1 MRNFP
6 TIATGLSVGLL
17 ALAAVAGCE
26 SGPGQAKEPPVL
38 KVASPARSVVQGRAG
53 QIVVTGT
60 ALPNAQGDAVAKVMV
75 NNVAATVGADGA
87 FSATISVGEGA
98 TLIDT
103 VATDVNGA
111 TASDTRSI
119 QAGALQPVGTKIDR
133 AVAAAISADAFAK
146 ISAAAGPILKGLDLP
161 AMLAPL
167 QPMVSVGDEWAN
179 FALSVDD
186 LKFSDIHISLTPMQ
200 GALSFSAEIDGLDV
214 PGHMDFGGILVID
227 GSDTI
232 EVTAT
237 KVVVSGTLDIA
248 PAGTSGFKTTLKNP
262 SVQLT
267 AIDFDGSGLPGAI
280 FDLVDL
286 GSIGRAIASRGAE
299 LAMGPLVNMALG
311 ALGGPQQLD
320 VAGHKLDLQ
329 VAPSAIQFTPTGALL
344 EIDMASKFEGSDT
357 SPGFIF
363 TANGAPAMD
372 ATYGVQFGLA
382 DDLVNEMLAEVHA
395 LGMLNLSMPQDVGV
409 FDTAQ
414 IQLTVPPMISAD
426 GSDPQNP
433 GQSPGQSPG
442 KMKLVLG
449 DMFATFTSHGTP
461 VAKAAINA
469 RVELAIAPA
478 TGGGTIALQLGPPEI
493 HVDML
498 DDVANTTGLSSTDLA
513 KSTKAFLSAQ
523 IDSISKLLVA
533 IPVPAIAGLQ
543 FHDLAIG
550 ADAGYVM
557 VSGLLQ

>member
-1 MRNFP
+1 MPNLP
-6 TIATGLSVGLL
+6 TIATGLLTGLL
-17 ALAAVAGCE
+17 ALTAVAGCE

-38 KVASPARSVVQGRAG
+38 KVTSPARSVVQGKAG

-60 ALPNAQGDAVAKVMV
+60 ALSNAQGDAVAKVMV

-98 TLIDT
+98 TLVDT
-103 VATDVNGA
+103 ITTDVNGT

-119 QAGALQPVGTKIDR
+119 QAGALQAVGTSIDR

-146 ISAAAGPILKGLDLP
+146 ISAAAGPILKGLDMP

-179 FALSVDD
+179 FALSVDN

-214 PGHMDFGGILVID
+214 PGRIDFGGILVID
-227 GSDTI
+227 GSDTV

-237 KVVVSGTLDIA
+237 RVVISGTLDIA

-267 AIDFDGSGLPGAI
+267 AINFDGSGLPGAI
-280 FDLVDL
+280 FDLIDL
-286 GSIGRAIASRGAE
+286 GSIGETIVSKGAE

-320 VAGHKLDLQ
+320 VAGHKLDLE
-329 VAPSAIQFTPTGALL
+329 VAPSAIAFTPTGALL

-382 DDLVNEMLAEVHA
+382 DDLLNEMLAEVHA
-395 LGMLNLSMPQDVGV
+395 LGMLDLSMPQDVGV

-414 IQLTVPPMISAD
+414 IHLTVPPMISAD
-426 GSDPQNP
+426 GSDPQDP
-433 GQSPGQSPG
+433 GQPK

-478 TGGGTIALQLGPPEI
+478 TGGRTIALQLGPPEI

-523 IDSISKLLVA
+523 IDSISQLLVA

-550 ADAGYVM
+550 DDAGYVM
-557 VSGLLQ
+557 VSGLPQ

>member
-1 MRNFP
+1 
-6 TIATGLSVGLL
+6 
-17 ALAAVAGCE
+17 
-26 SGPGQAKEPPVL
+26 
-38 KVASPARSVVQGRAG
+38 
-53 QIVVTGT
+53 
-60 ALPNAQGDAVAKVMV
+60 
-75 NNVAATVGADGA
+75 
-87 FSATISVGEGA
+87 
-98 TLIDT
+98 
-103 VATDVNGA
+103 
-111 TASDTRSI
+111 
-119 QAGALQPVGTKIDR
+119 
-133 AVAAAISADAFAK
+133 
-146 ISAAAGPILKGLDLP
+146 
-161 AMLAPL
+161 
-167 QPMVSVGDEWAN
+167 
-179 FALSVDD
+179 
-186 LKFSDIHISLTPMQ
+186 
-200 GALSFSAEIDGLDV
+200 
-214 PGHMDFGGILVID
+214 
-227 GSDTI
+227 
-232 EVTAT
+232 
-237 KVVVSGTLDIA
+237 
-248 PAGTSGFKTTLKNP
+248 
-262 SVQLT
+262 
-267 AIDFDGSGLPGAI
+267 
-280 FDLVDL
+280 
-286 GSIGRAIASRGAE
+286 
-299 LAMGPLVNMALG
+299 
-311 ALGGPQQLD
+311 
-320 VAGHKLDLQ
+320 
-329 VAPSAIQFTPTGALL
+329 
-344 EIDMASKFEGSDT
+344 MASKFEGSDT

-433 GQSPGQSPG
+433 G

-513 KSTKAFLSAQ
+513 KSTRAFLSAQ

-533 IPVPAIAGLQ
+533 IPIPAIAGLR

>member
-6 TIATGLSVGLL
+6 TIATGLLIGLL
-17 ALAAVAGCE
+17 ALTAVAGCE
-26 SGPGQAKEPPVL
+26 SGPGQAKDPPAL
-38 KVASPARSVVQGRAG
+38 KVTSPARSVVQGKAG

-103 VATDVNGA
+103 IATDVNGT

-119 QAGALQPVGTKIDR
+119 QAGALQAVGTTIDR

-146 ISAAAGPILKGLDLP
+146 ISAAAGPILKGIDMP

-179 FALSVDD
+179 FALSVDN
-186 LKFSDIHISLTPMQ
+186 LTFSDIHISLTPIQ

-214 PGHMDFGGILVID
+214 PGRIDFGGILVID

-237 KVVVSGTLDIA
+237 KVVISGTLDIA

-262 SVQLT
+262 NVQLT
-267 AIDFDGSGLPGAI
+267 AINFDGSGLPGAI

-286 GSIGRAIASRGAE
+286 GSIGAAIVSKGAE
-299 LAMGPLVNMALG
+299 LAMGPLVNLALG

-329 VAPSAIQFTPTGALL
+329 VAPSAIAFAPAGALI

-363 TANGAPAMD
+363 TANGVPAMD

-433 GQSPGQSPG
+433 GQNPG

-498 DDVANTTGLSSTDLA
+498 DDVANTTGLSSTDLT
-513 KSTKAFLSAQ
+513 KSTRAFLSAQ

-557 VSGLLQ
+557 VSGLLK

>member
-6 TIATGLSVGLL
+6 TIATGLLVGLL
-17 ALAAVAGCE
+17 ALTAVAGCE

-38 KVASPARSVVQGRAG
+38 KVTSPARSVVQGKAG

-75 NNVAATVGADGA
+75 NNVAASVGADGA

-103 VATDVNGA
+103 VATDVNG
-111 TASDTRSI
+111 TTSGDTRSI
-119 QAGALQPVGTKIDR
+119 QAGALQAVGTNIER

-146 ISAAAGPILKGLDLP
+146 ISAAAGPILKGLDMP

-179 FALSVDD
+179 FALSVDN

-214 PGHMDFGGILVID
+214 PGRMDFGGILVID

-237 KVVVSGTLDIA
+237 KVVISGTLDIA

-262 SVQLT
+262 DVQLT
-267 AIDFDGSGLPGAI
+267 AINFDGSGLPGAI
-280 FDLVDL
+280 FDLIDL
-286 GSIGRAIASRGAE
+286 GSIGETIVAKGAE

-329 VAPSAIQFTPTGALL
+329 VAPSTIALTPTGALL

-395 LGMLNLSMPQDVGV
+395 LGMLDLSMPQDVGV

-433 GQSPGQSPG
+433 GQPK

-523 IDSISKLLVA
+523 IDSISQLLVA

-557 VSGLLQ
+557 VSGLPQ